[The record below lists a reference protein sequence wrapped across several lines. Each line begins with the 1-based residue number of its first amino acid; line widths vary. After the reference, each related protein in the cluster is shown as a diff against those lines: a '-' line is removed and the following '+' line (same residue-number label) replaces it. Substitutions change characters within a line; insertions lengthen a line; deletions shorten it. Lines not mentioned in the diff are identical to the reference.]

1 MIGYIKGFIQY
12 IGKGYIVINVNDIGY
27 KVEIGERTIDSL
39 VQSSNIELYIYP
51 ESSERS
57 SRLFGFLDQKSLNLF
72 ELLLTVNGIGPK
84 GALNI
89 LSNSNADEL
98 SMAIDKGDTNFLA
111 SIPSLGKKMAERMIL
126 DLKGKIDLTQ
136 SGSVWS
142 SVRSALIN
150 LNYSN
155 SEVDSIYDIF
165 QNKYSDIKDTS
176 EAIKLAILLL
186 NDSKKYE

>member
-1 MIGYIKGFIQY
+1 MIGYIKGYIQY
-12 IGKGYIVINVNDIGY
+12 IGKGYIVINVNNLGY
-27 KVEIGERTIDSL
+27 KVEVTERTIDSL
-39 VQSSNIELYIYP
+39 IKNSEIELYIYP

-89 LSNSNADEL
+89 LSNANTDEL
-98 SMAIDKGDTNFLA
+98 SVAIDKGDINFLS
-111 SIPSLGKKMAERMIL
+111 SIPSLGKKMAGRMIL
-126 DLKGKIDLTQ
+126 DLKGKIDLSQ
-136 SGSVWS
+136 SGSIWS

-155 SEVDSIYDIF
+155 SEIDSIYDTF
-165 QNKYSDIKDTS
+165 QEKYTDIKDTS
-176 EAIKLAILLL
+176 EAIKLSILLL